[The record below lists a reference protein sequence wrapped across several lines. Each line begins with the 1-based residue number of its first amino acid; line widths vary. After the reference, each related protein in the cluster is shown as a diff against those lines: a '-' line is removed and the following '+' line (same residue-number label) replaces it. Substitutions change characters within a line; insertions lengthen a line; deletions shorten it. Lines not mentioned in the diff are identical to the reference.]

1 METDVLHVVL
11 AQLGVQGAEG
21 ADACFGLLGRSRNFA
36 LAGDLLLTP
45 LARSYERHTLIK
57 RADTPEAQRT
67 RIEFGRFTAN
77 NALMG
82 AVALV
87 LRRQGRLG

>member
-1 METDVLHVVL
+1 M
-11 AQLGVQGAEG
+11 LGLDDARDDDRRFGARR
-21 ADACFGLLGRSRNFA
+21 LLE
-36 LAGDLLLTP
+36 P
-45 LARSYERHTLIK
+45 LARSYDRHTLIK